1 MDVGGLIVRH
11 TGAHRIG
18 QGHAAVTVNRQQA
31 RHAQHGVG
39 VKYQW
44 VDVVVVY
51 ASINDV
57 DLLRALGGAHVDRVI
72 AHE

>member
-1 MDVGGLIVRH
+1 MDVGGLIVGH
-11 TGAHRIG
+11 AGAHRIG
-18 QGHAAVTVNRQQA
+18 QGHAAVTVNGQQA

-57 DLLRALGGAHVDRVI
+57 DFLRALGGAHVDRVI